1 MHDKWLDI
9 SVSVMFFPLCYL
21 KITSATWYRGGHRVT
36 AWTRGGA
43 WKQWIAWYYAFL
55 LITCASK
62 TLFVHIVFWSY
73 YLHQDSVFIHI
84 LSHFHILFHLLFSA
98 ERGIIL
104 TRIRARAYIYVHVFS
119 RIFRKCI
126 FRKCIFSKILQIFGG
141 LVLGCIKRNFARKY
155 SFDSIFQAL
164 QDLHPFAPLQS
175 QNFGKKSV
183 WKNAIFVEF
192 QQRNC
197 KCRKICKILSKLI
210 SKISV
215 R

>member
-1 MHDKWLDI
+1 MIQENHVWIMHDKWLDI

-21 KITSATWYRGGHRVT
+21 KITSATWYRGVHRVT

-98 ERGIIL
+98 ERGISL
-104 TRIRARAYIYVHVFS
+104 FAHSCTF
-119 RIFRKCI
+119 
-126 FRKCIFSKILQIFGG
+126 
-141 LVLGCIKRNFARKY
+141 VL
-155 SFDSIFQAL
+155 
-164 QDLHPFAPLQS
+164 
-175 QNFGKKSV
+175 
-183 WKNAIFVEF
+183 AIFTNEPAKNL
-192 QQRNC
+192 QNY
-197 KCRKICKILSKLI
+197 RKMHFRICI
-210 SKISV
+210 SWK
-215 R
+215 